1 MEIFELNNEQRRAL
15 ALDEVECGWTK
26 KNLSDLHWIY
36 LDGNTIRKS
45 VVIREDYQTKR
56 RISYAEYSY
65 EMQTDD
71 SHTFIL
77 PKTGRGKLSKLTPSA
92 MDNSIP
98 KGIFLNYGSGC
109 MSIVNYTTQ
118 ITYCYY
124 DNLPS
129 ERDDLTGLQ
138 DLVRRWMEGLT
149 DHDRC
154 SLEAFRTAKRKHCKF
169 GAGDFFRFRIGQH
182 QWGFGRILFDVSKYR
197 KDPSFDREHNRWFA
211 ELMGKPLVI
220 KVYHI
225 ISDTPD
231 IDINDLVALGAFPS
245 QPIFDNR
252 FFYGEYEIIGNRE
265 LEQDEMDMP
274 ISFSSYINDDT
285 HITYVYIQHG
295 FIFRQLEKKNCPK
308 SIVELTEVHP
318 IGTYGQSGVGFHL
331 NIMTI
336 PEVMSACVNKQSN
349 DPYWDSGYGK
359 YDLRSPNNAAIRER
373 IFKAFGLTQKNSH
386 GILSSLKRILKW

>member
-45 VVIREDYQTKR
+45 VVIREDYQTKKR
-56 RISYAEYSY
+56 TSYAEYSY
-65 EMQTDD
+65 DMQTDD

-77 PKTGRGKLSKLTPSA
+77 PKTGRGKPRKLTASA
-92 MDNSIP
+92 MDNSNP
-98 KGIFLNYGSGC
+98 KGVFLNYGSGC
-109 MSIVNYTTQ
+109 MAIVNYATQ
-118 ITYCYY
+118 ITYCTY

-129 ERDDLTGLQ
+129 ESDDLTGLEG
-138 DLVRRWMEGLT
+138 LVRRWMEGLT

-169 GAGDFFRFRIGQH
+169 EAGDFFRFRIDQH

-197 KDPSFDREHNRWFA
+197 KDPSFDREQNRWFA
-211 ELMGKPLVI
+211 GLMGKPLVI

-231 IDINDLVALGAFPS
+231 IDINDLVALSAFPS

-265 LEQDEMDMP
+265 LEQDEVDMP
-274 ISFSSYINDDT
+274 ISFSSYIHDDT
-285 HITYVYIQHG
+285 HKTFIYIQHG
-295 FIFRQLEKKNCPK
+295 FIYRQLERNNCPK
-308 SIVELTEVHP
+308 PIVALTEVGH
-318 IGTYGQSGVGFHL
+318 IGTYDHGGVGFHL
-331 NIMTI
+331 DIMNI
-336 PEVMSACVNKQSN
+336 PEIMRACVNKQSN

-359 YDLRSPNNAAIRER
+359 NDLRNPKNKAIREQ
-373 IFKAFGLTQKNSH
+373 IFKAFGLNQKKSD